1 MKSCFRCVNGR
12 AYVLEIRDKQLNAF
26 IRSILV
32 TIKVR
37 HQCQQDVSSPL
48 PERKLLF
55 SLLSIVYVSR
65 TEDRQF
71 VRT

>member
-1 MKSCFRCVNGR
+1 MKSCFRYVNGR
-12 AYVLEIRDKQLNAF
+12 AYVLDIRDKQLNAF

-37 HQCQQDVSSPL
+37 YQRQQGVSSPL
-48 PERKLLF
+48 PERKLFF

-65 TEDRQF
+65 IEDRQF
-71 VRT
+71 IRT